1 MTEHDL
7 DMPWL
12 PADADEAFDPL
23 AHADIAPST
32 DTPIVVTPRG
42 GAREVGRSCYQVDT
56 EHATYLVDCGLNQG
70 RGDQFP
76 DFRGLKPED
85 IGAVFLTHAHID
97 HSGGLPV
104 LEARGLFAD
113 DAPIIAT
120 PPTAAIARTLLLD
133 SLKIHR
139 RESQQSGR
147 VQEFVEKDVEA
158 VLDRFVTTDYGGG
171 RVEALADV
179 PEMEPLVFQLG
190 NAAHLLGSTW
200 LMLQTN
206 GHRAVF
212 SGDLGNRATHLPDMT
227 PPPEADLLVLESTY
241 GSRHSHT
248 AMSDAQTA
256 LYRAV
261 ERAVQSREPVL
272 IPTFAVGRA
281 QMLLLLFTD
290 RLHTLPGDLQEKVR
304 IVVDGMAQE
313 ATDIYHEFV
322 EETTYM
328 DESIVNRVTESGLD
342 TPFLPDETEFPET
355 DADRR
360 TILDDADPATG
371 GKVPIVI
378 APSGMLTGGNSPR
391 YLTEFAARY
400 GSAQVIFTGY
410 QAKNTTGRV
419 LQDQLRADKDE
430 LTYTTTVE
438 PFGTDWPTASEV
450 TWTATEGADPTDR
463 VTRATIPA
471 DWISVVDGLSGHAA
485 QSELLDFTRTVGAQT
500 VALIHGPQYAQ
511 EHLAEHLAANVTALD
526 QVTRSRLLT
535 PIPVSHDIEIDTP
548 ALSPAMFE
556 SDSPE
561 YGDQIEQLY
570 EALSALNEE
579 VAAARH
585 ETGFD
590 EATIRE
596 IVRDEL
602 QNAETDGGS

>member
-1 MTEHDL
+1 MR
-7 DMPWL
+7 
-12 PADADEAFDPL
+12 
-23 AHADIAPST
+23 AP
-32 DTPIVVTPRG
+32 PRTSVS
-42 GAREVGRSCYQVDT
+42 ARV
-56 EHATYLVDCGLNQG
+56 
-70 RGDQFP
+70 RGF
-76 DFRGLKPED
+76 
-85 IGAVFLTHAHID
+85 
-97 HSGGLPV
+97 
-104 LEARGLFAD
+104 
-113 DAPIIAT
+113 
-120 PPTAAIARTLLLD
+120 
-133 SLKIHR
+133 
-139 RESQQSGR
+139 
-147 VQEFVEKDVEA
+147 
-158 VLDRFVTTDYGGG
+158 
-171 RVEALADV
+171 
-179 PEMEPLVFQLG
+179 
-190 NAAHLLGSTW
+190 
-200 LMLQTN
+200 
-206 GHRAVF
+206 
-212 SGDLGNRATHLPDMT
+212 
-227 PPPEADLLVLESTY
+227 
-241 GSRHSHT
+241 
-248 AMSDAQTA
+248 AQTA

-328 DESIVNRVTESGLD
+328 DESIVNQVTESGLD

-430 LTYTTTVE
+430 LTYTTSVE